1 MGNLTFEQKKMK
13 IFLGKRLTG
22 SSITIKKHEERALKM
37 STAIYKRFGTHVY
50 QYKQKH
56 LLWFLTEYTKFY
68 ANGTRYNYFLTIMK
82 IVLLSNKMASWAPL
96 LKQRF
101 KAKLSIFF

>member
-13 IFLGKRLTG
+13 SFLGKRLTG

-37 STAIYKRFGTHVY
+37 STAIYKRFGAHVY

-56 LLWFLTEYTKFY
+56 LLWFLNEHTKFY
-68 ANGTRYNYFLTIMK
+68 AKSTRYNYFLTITK
-82 IVLLSNKMASWAPL
+82 IVLLNKKMAFWLPF
-96 LKQRF
+96 LKQHS
-101 KAKLSIFF
+101 KAKVSNV